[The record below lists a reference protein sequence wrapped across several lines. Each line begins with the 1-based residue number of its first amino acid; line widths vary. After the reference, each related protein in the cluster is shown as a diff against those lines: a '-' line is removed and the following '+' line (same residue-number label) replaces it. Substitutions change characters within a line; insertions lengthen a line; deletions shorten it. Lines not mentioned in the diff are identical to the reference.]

1 MDERGASNIETRRA
15 PLHLWVIG
23 ALLVLWNGWG
33 AALAFVAQFGDM
45 PDTSPEA
52 TAYFD
57 AQPLWF
63 VLFADIGPL
72 AGIGGAVALLLQ
84 HRIAAKLFMLQLAV
98 IVLANAFELLA
109 GTSFMLRQPSAAVGT
124 LLFLLPLLAAQIIYA
139 RWLAR
144 KGVLY

>member
-1 MDERGASNIETRRA
+1 MDERGASNIKSRRA
-15 PLHLWVIG
+15 PFHLWVIG

-33 AALAFVAQFGDM
+33 AALAFVAQFGEM
-45 PDTSPEA
+45 PDAPPEA
-52 TAYFD
+52 VAYFES
-57 AQPLWF
+57 QPLWF

-98 IVLANAFELLA
+98 IVLANTYEVLA
-109 GTSFMLRQPSAAVGT
+109 GTSFMLRQPTAAVGT
-124 LLFLLPLLAAQIIYA
+124 LLFLLPLLAGQIIYA
-139 RWLAR
+139 RWLER